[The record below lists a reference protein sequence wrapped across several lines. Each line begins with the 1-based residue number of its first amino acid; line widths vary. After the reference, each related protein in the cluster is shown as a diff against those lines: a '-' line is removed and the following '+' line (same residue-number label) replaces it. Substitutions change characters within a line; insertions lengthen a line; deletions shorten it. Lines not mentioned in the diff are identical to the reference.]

1 MAQSP
6 QSHHTMET
14 NKTEQQRVVKP
25 PQNNLQMFE
34 KEIKEPDFVIDSA
47 SNKQSSY
54 NQASASSPNY
64 ASSKAPIREPSV
76 AQSSTTGH
84 QTVAYKPTTGN
95 IAKEGPSHKVEE
107 KEDSG
112 SDYEEDEQYSD
123 DDD

>member
-25 PQNNLQMFE
+25 PQNNKQMFE

-54 NQASASSPNY
+54 NQASVSSPKY
-64 ASSKAPIREPSV
+64 ASSKTPVAEPSL

-84 QTVAYKPTTGN
+84 QTAVYKPSTGN
-95 IAKEGPSHKVEE
+95 IAKEGPSQKVEE

-112 SDYEEDEQYSD
+112 SDYEDE
-123 DDD
+123 